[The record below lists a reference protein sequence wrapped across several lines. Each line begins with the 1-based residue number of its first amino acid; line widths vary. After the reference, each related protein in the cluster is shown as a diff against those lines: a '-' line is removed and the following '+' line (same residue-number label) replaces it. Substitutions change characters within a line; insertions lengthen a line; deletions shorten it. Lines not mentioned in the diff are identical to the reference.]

1 MPSEITCE
9 FVSIYPFESTIIPV
23 PTPVDSVGIE
33 NILSL
38 LIVVV
43 VIPTTEGFAFSLTA
57 WYTFVLLSLLT
68 TILELVPWLV
78 LVVPFSIPVLF
89 TITTVNSELKT
100 EHIIATITIKLI
112 LFFFDIIYPPIFI
125 RFT

>member
-1 MPSEITCE
+1 MTRE
-9 FVSIYPFESTIIPV
+9 
-23 PTPVDSVGIE
+23 
-33 NILSL
+33 
-38 LIVVV
+38 
-43 VIPTTEGFAFSLTA
+43 LTDD
-57 WYTFVLLSLLT
+57 
-68 TILELVPWLV
+68 ELYAWLV

-89 TITTVNSELKT
+89 TTTTVNSELKT